1 MKIEPIYI
9 VAAVIAGIGIYLYL
23 NRPKEIEPEFI
34 RPLPT
39 NQYVIDPLQ
48 LEDIYSR
55 HARPFTY
62 DFNQNEGWNVDNIHR
77 SFRDYLQNKYTLY

>member
-9 VAAVIAGIGIYLYL
+9 VAAVIGIGLYLYFTK
-23 NRPKEIEPEFI
+23 PKPIEPVFE
-34 RPLPT
+34 RPLAT
-39 NQYVIDPLQ
+39 NAYVIDPNQ
-48 LEDIYSR
+48 MEDIYSR

-77 SFRDYLQNKYTLY
+77 TFRDYLQNKYTLY

>member
-9 VAAVIAGIGIYLYL
+9 FAAIAGLGLLYLYF
-23 NRPKEIEPEFI
+23 NQPKPVPVFEK
-34 RPLPT
+34 PLPT
-39 NQYVIDPLQ
+39 NAYVIDPKQ

-62 DFNQNEGWNVDNIHR
+62 DFNQNEGWNVGNIHR
-77 SFRDYLQNKYTLY
+77 TFRDYLQNKYTLF